1 MAVECV
7 LTTPKTGRH
16 GWVLQG
22 FEKEAEEDVGG
33 KQDEG
38 EDDGAAHAAPGGHAF
53 LFLFL

>member
-1 MAVECV
+1 M
-7 LTTPKTGRH
+7 L
-16 GWVLQG
+16 LQG